1 MCCFLPRV
9 MGSYPSQIHG
19 YRNENESQYNAKII
33 FPLFYQFCIEYNEAI
48 VINLLINVS
57 FIL

>member
-1 MCCFLPRV
+1 